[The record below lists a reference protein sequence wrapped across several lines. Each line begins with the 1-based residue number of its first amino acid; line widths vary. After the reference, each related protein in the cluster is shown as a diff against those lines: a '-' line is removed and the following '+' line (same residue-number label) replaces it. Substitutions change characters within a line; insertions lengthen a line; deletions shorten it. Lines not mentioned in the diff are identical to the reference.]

1 MKLKAK
7 HSIRYFLS
15 RAFLISPVLLVAL
28 LLSGVSL
35 FPPVHSAQSGS
46 SSAPAAQPTPITIPF
61 ELANRHIILKVRIN
75 GSRPLAFVLDTGDK
89 YAIVDLDRGPELK
102 LELGGAVGMQGAGAE
117 VPTGAFVRN
126 ATFSVEGLDG
136 FTQPITLALPISR
149 LASRLGQDFDGI
161 IGHDFIKNFVVE
173 IDYQARQMKL
183 HQRKTFSY
191 TGAGESI
198 PLKINYAGHPIIDAQ
213 VKPLEGEVIK
223 GKFVVDIGSGLALA
237 LHSPTVRSHKLPGP
251 NSKSIKALGA
261 AGAGGSVTGVLGRVA
276 ELKVGSFT
284 IQNPITL
291 FAEDSA
297 GAFASSEL
305 VGNIGAQVMNR
316 FKVFLDYERERIIL
330 EPNSMFGKPYDR
342 AFSGIS
348 LEAHGSDYRTYRIT
362 GVMADS
368 PASEARLQK
377 DDVIV
382 EVDGRPASGFT
393 LSKLNGLFELAVPYE
408 LTLKRGDQ
416 IMKVKIT
423 PRRMV

>member
-1 MKLKAK
+1 MKRTNLAAATG
-7 HSIRYFLS
+7 L
-15 RAFLISPVLLVAL
+15 LIAL
-28 LLSGVSL
+28 LLSGVLS
-35 FPPVHSAQSGS
+35 FPPAHSARSAS
-46 SSAPAAQPTPITIPF
+46 SSSPQTAQANPITIPF

-75 GSRPLAFVLDTGDK
+75 NSRPLAFVLDTGDK
-89 YAIVDLDRGPELK
+89 HAIVDLDRGREMGLN
-102 LELGGAVGMQGAGAE
+102 LEGAVRMQGAGAE

-126 ATFSVEGLDG
+126 ASFSVEGLEG
-136 FTQPITLALPISR
+136 FTQPVTLALPIGR

-173 IDYQARQMKL
+173 IDYPARQMKL
-183 HQRKTFSY
+183 HHRTTFSY
-191 TGAGESI
+191 KGPGESI
-198 PLKINYAGHPIIDAQ
+198 PIKINLAGHPIIDAQ
-213 VKPLEGEVIK
+213 VKPVEGEVIK

-237 LHSPTVRSHKLPGP
+237 LHSPTVRNHKLPGP
-251 NSKSIKALGA
+251 NSRSIKALGA
-261 AGAGGSVTGVLGRVA
+261 AGAGGSVSGQLGRVA
-276 ELKVGSFT
+276 ELKVGSFI
-284 IQNPITL
+284 IQKPITL

-348 LEAHGSDYRTYRIT
+348 LEAHGSDYRTYRVT
-362 GVMADS
+362 GVLEDS
-368 PASEARLQK
+368 PASDARLQK

-382 EVDGRPASGFT
+382 EIDGRPASGFT
-393 LSKLNGLFELAVPYE
+393 LSKLNGLLELAVPYE
-408 LTLKRGDQ
+408 LTLKRGEQ
-416 IMKVKIT
+416 LMKVKIT